1 MAMRK
6 FKIRSIGSVFAV
18 LAVVTLLGGC
28 QSKLQ
33 MHGKIPEPDNLALLR
48 TGLSR
53 SDIVD
58 LLGSPTSKDPFD
70 PRVWYYMSRQY
81 RTLAFYNPTI
91 TQQSIVKIRFDA
103 TDHVAAIEQKKGFE
117 NVVDISPTGREIP
130 SQGHS
135 LGVLSQIFG
144 NIGRFS
150 GKAAPR

>member
-28 QSKLQ
+28 QAKLQ
-33 MHGKIPEPDNLALLR
+33 MHGKIPEPDKLALLR

-53 SDIVD
+53 GDIVD

-70 PRVWYYMSRQY
+70 SRVWYYMSRQY
-81 RTLAFYNPTI
+81 RTLAFYDPTI
-91 TQQSIVKIRFDA
+91 EQQSIVKIRFDA
-103 TDHVAAIEQKKGFE
+103 TDRVAAIEHKKGVE
-117 NVVDISPTGREIP
+117 NVVDISPTSNEIP

-135 LGVLSQIFG
+135 LGVLTQIFG

-150 GKAAPR
+150 GKSAPR

>member
-6 FKIRSIGSVFAV
+6 FKFHSVGSIFAAMAVAV
-18 LAVVTLLGGC
+18 LLAGC

-33 MHGKIPEPDNLALLR
+33 MHGKIPEPEKMALLR
-48 TGLSR
+48 SGLSR
-53 SDIVD
+53 SDILD

-70 PRVWYYMSRQY
+70 ARVWYYMSRQY
-81 RTLAFYNPTI
+81 RTMAFYNPSI

-103 TDHVAAIEQKKGFE
+103 TDHVAAIEQKKGLDD
-117 NVVDISPTGREIP
+117 VVDISPTGHEIP

-135 LGVLSQIFG
+135 LGVLTQIFG

-150 GKAAPR
+150 GKTAQH